1 MKLRTQG
8 GNWYIT
14 DGDQV
19 IVRNSSA
26 EAWQY
31 IFNNYKKEI
40 NK

>member
-1 MKLRTQG
+1 MKLRTQNG
-8 GNWYIT
+8 KWYIT

-19 IVRNSSA
+19 VTRNSSA

-31 IFNNYKKEI
+31 IFENL